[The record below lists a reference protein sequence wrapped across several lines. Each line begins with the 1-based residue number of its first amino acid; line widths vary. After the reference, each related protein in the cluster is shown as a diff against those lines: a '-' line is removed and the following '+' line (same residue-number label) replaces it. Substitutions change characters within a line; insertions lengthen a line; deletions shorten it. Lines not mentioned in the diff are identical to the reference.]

1 MMQLVFKFCF
11 CLFDYFSDVI
21 LINCTGLCL
30 SVQKIVISSVTI
42 NVHRETLNTL
52 SVFTDAFLSQTDHLC
67 TVPTRTVHYSSL
79 VSNCIMYF
87 LVIHSRNLP
96 ILL

>member
-52 SVFTDAFLSQTDHLC
+52 SVFTDAFCLRQIISVRYQPGQYT
-67 TVPTRTVHYSSL
+67 TVVWSVTA
-79 VSNCIMYF
+79 
-87 LVIHSRNLP
+87 
-96 ILL
+96 